1 MSRANVAQYNGTRT
15 DSYIRDPPVPV
26 VARVGRIPWAPYGIL
41 LLLPSW
47 LYFAQLRFFL
57 IGVHDGQTFAD
68 KEAIS
73 WDRAY
78 FLSLDKANPL
88 YF

>member
-26 VARVGRIPWAPYGIL
+26 VARVGRIPWASYGIL
-41 LLLPSW
+41 LLLLSW

-68 KEAIS
+68 NEAIS
-73 WDRAY
+73 RDWAY
-78 FLSLDKANPL
+78 FLSLDKD
-88 YF
+88 